1 MLTLLTPDDNSGLSS
16 SIFELV
22 IVVVAI
28 ILVLVTA
35 VEMVEVG
42 TDELL
47 VAFLTTELEFAIV
60 TAAIASDMV
69 GV

>member
-47 VAFLTTELEFAIV
+47 VAFLTTELEFAVV